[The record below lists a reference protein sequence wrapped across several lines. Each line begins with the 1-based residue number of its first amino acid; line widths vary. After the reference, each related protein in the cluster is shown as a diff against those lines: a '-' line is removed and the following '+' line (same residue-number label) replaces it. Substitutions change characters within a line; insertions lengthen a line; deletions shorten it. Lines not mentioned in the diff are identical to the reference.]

1 MIRDAVPGDAPEIT
15 RLSAQLGYAA
25 DAATYAQRLPRL
37 LSSPAHAILVCDADR
52 DRLAGYV
59 AIEER
64 LMLVSGGRVE
74 IVALVVDVE
83 KRRTGTGRRLVE
95 AAEAWARTRG
105 GGELFLRSNIVRSEA
120 HAFYAALGYQH
131 HKTQHAYR
139 KPLPPPR
146 PQEGT

>member
-1 MIRDAVPGDAPEIT
+1 MIRDAVPGDAPEIA
-15 RLSAQLGYAA
+15 RLSVQLGYPA
-25 DAATYAQRLPRL
+25 DAATYEERLPRL
-37 LSSPAHAILVCDADR
+37 LSSPSHAILVCDADG

-64 LMLVSGGRVE
+64 LMLVSSGRVE
-74 IVALVVDVE
+74 IVALVVDVGN
-83 KRRTGTGRRLVE
+83 RRAGTGRRLVE

-120 HAFYAALGYQH
+120 HAFYAALGYQR

-139 KPLPPPR
+139 KPLSPR
-146 PQEGT
+146 PQEPR